1 MKIKMG
7 FLKSLTS
14 KGMLGGYFMI
24 GLGVYLVIDG
34 RTEQGMASIGV
45 GFSLLGIRDKDE

>member
-7 FLKSLTS
+7 LKKSLTS

-24 GLGVYLVIDG
+24 GLGVYLIVDG
-34 RTEQGMASIGV
+34 RTEQGMGSIAI
-45 GFSLLGIRDKDE
+45 GFGLLGIRDKDE